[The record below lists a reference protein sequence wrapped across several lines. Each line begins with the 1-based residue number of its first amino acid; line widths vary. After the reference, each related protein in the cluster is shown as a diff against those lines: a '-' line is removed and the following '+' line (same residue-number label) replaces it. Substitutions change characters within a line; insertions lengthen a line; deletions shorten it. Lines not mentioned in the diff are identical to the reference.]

1 MATGISIDQ
10 ISSGRTEYPWS
21 SIIWMEVRHAFR
33 YLVYAVVLAVVIYLC
48 VASTTAR
55 YVSIPGSG
63 GSVYTANP
71 DYDALK
77 RGSGIVFD
85 KDKRSDDTRDADS
98 FFGRLTL
105 TFLPPS
111 GISTGKVIAGPDGQL
126 LKDKHGHIRVKG
138 VDTGLKEAKGFL
150 ADEYVVE
157 CTGGACAADG
167 MKGKSL
173 IIPIPAVDGTIV
185 KGGQGS

>member
-10 ISSGRTEYPWS
+10 ISSGRMEYPWS
-21 SIIWMEVRHAFR
+21 SIIWLEIKHVCR
-33 YLVYAVVLAVVIYLC
+33 YLLYAVVIAVVIYLC

-55 YVSIPGSG
+55 YVSVPGSG
-63 GSVYTANP
+63 GSVYTVNP
-71 DYDALK
+71 DYNALK

-85 KDKRSDDTRDADS
+85 KDKQQNDSKDAES
-98 FFGRLTL
+98 LFGRLTL

-111 GISTGKVIAGPDGQL
+111 GISTGKVIVGPDGQF
-126 LKDKHGHIRVKG
+126 LKDKHGRIRVKG

-157 CTGGACAADG
+157 CTGGACADDG
-167 MKGKSL
+167 MKGKNI
-173 IIPIPAVDGTIV
+173 IIPVSAVDGTIV
-185 KGGQGS
+185 DGGKAS

>member
-21 SIIWMEVRHAFR
+21 SIIWMEVRHVFR
-33 YLVYAVVLAVVIYLC
+33 YLVYAVVLA
-48 VASTTAR
+48 
-55 YVSIPGSG
+55 
-63 GSVYTANP
+63 ANP

-98 FFGRLTL
+98 LFGRLTL

-173 IIPIPAVDGTIV
+173 IIPITAVDGTIV